1 LRTSPGTEY
10 KGLMA
15 KTGQARLEELL
26 YQPES
31 LTDDDIT
38 ELRSLV
44 KIVQHVPYS
53 QSAALLRMAIE
64 NIDSIRRFDKASGE
78 LVTTTN
84 RLTTQILWLT
94 WTMLGVGLLG
104 ALASGWSNLAWWV
117 KHGLRFH

>member
-1 LRTSPGTEY
+1 
-10 KGLMA
+10 MA